1 MTNRAGRANIKT
13 IAHGILNG
21 SYRQLRWWTMAR
33 SFVKALLTTLVTF
46 LCAAASFM
54 AIPVAMFALALMTGR
69 MADGG
74 AAEGAI
80 AGLQLLGF
88 CIVIWVVTC
97 VWIAWS
103 EGSLQRWRFSVRGM
117 LASLTVAAIL
127 MGAIASWIS
136 HLRGFH

>member
-1 MTNRAGRANIKT
+1 
-13 IAHGILNG
+13 
-21 SYRQLRWWTMAR
+21 MAR
-33 SFVKALLTTLVTF
+33 IFVKALLTTLVTF

-69 MADGG
+69 MTDG
-74 AAEGAI
+74 AAAESAI

-88 CIVIWVVTC
+88 SILIWIVTC
-97 VWIAWS
+97 LWIAWS
-103 EGSLQRWRFSVRGM
+103 EGSLQRWRFSLRSM

-127 MGAIASWIS
+127 MGAIASWIA